1 MPYFDCYLAPVP
13 RANKAAYEELARIAE
28 RVLREHG
35 ATRVV
40 DSWLDDGGPQAE
52 SYHGSTVRLAS
63 DQYPSLVQAVGV
75 YAGETVAMSWVEWP
89 DKAARDAGMEKVT
102 GDPRMQF
109 DDRPAA
115 FDGRRLLAAGFV
127 PMLPMDAA

>member
-75 YAGETVAMSWVEWP
+75 HAGETVAMSWVEWP
-89 DKAARDAGMEKVT
+89 DKAARDAGMDSCRCCRWM
-102 GDPRMQF
+102 GLD
-109 DDRPAA
+109 
-115 FDGRRLLAAGFV
+115 L
-127 PMLPMDAA
+127 

>member
-13 RANKAAYEELARIAE
+13 RANKAAYEQLARIAE
-28 RVLREHG
+28 QVLREHG

-40 DSWLDDGGPQAE
+40 DCWLDDGGPQGE

-63 DQYPSLVQAVGV
+63 DQYPSFAHAVGV
-75 YAGETVAMSWVEWP
+75 QAAETVAMSIVEWP
-89 DKAARDAGMEKVT
+89 DKAARDAGMQKVT
-102 GDPRMQF
+102 GDSRMQF

-115 FDGRRLLAAGFV
+115 FEGRRLLAAGFM
-127 PMLPMDAA
+127 PMLATDVI